1 MTTQGYNQPAEIP
14 RELDK
19 WSWGAFF
26 LNWIWG
32 LGNGTYIA
40 LLMWVPFVNLIMIF
54 ILGARGNAWAWK
66 NRPWRDVD
74 HFKRVQKA
82 WALWGLASWVLVIGG
97 TFVRPVLLDLR
108 DDPQG
113 QRAISSQRWRRSVPT
128 PLCRRCWVTTSTT
141 APSLPALSTTSGGS
155 GKAELVFSVK
165 AAETAQRVTTRS
177 VRENGDVADAAT
189 WPSLPKAAKPSC
201 SSTRTVPARRI
212 DRRLADRKAH
222 AAVTLLRRV
231 LRFAIALARH

>member
-1 MTTQGYNQPAEIP
+1 MTMQGYNQPTEIP

-40 LLMWVPFVNLIMIF
+40 LLMWVPLVNIIMII

-97 TFVRPVLLDLR
+97 FVALFFSIFGILKSSEPYQAALAAV
-108 DDPQG
+108 
-113 QRAISSQRWRRSVPT
+113 RADTAVVEMLGDNIKDG
-128 PLCRRCWVTTSTT
+128 PL
-141 APSLPALSTTSGGS
+141 PSGSLSTNLTGG
-155 GKAELVFSVK
+155 
-165 AAETAQRVTTRS
+165 TAQFVFTVEGSRNSATVTTRS
-177 VRENGDVADAAT
+177 VRENGI
-189 WPSLPKAAKPSC
+189 WQMRYL
-201 SSTRTVPARRI
+201 
-212 DRRLADRKAH
+212 
-222 AAVTLLRRV
+222 AVTPKGGETIV
-231 LRFAIALARH
+231 LVDEYGVSSGGKIGA